1 MAPPPDPLL
10 RPSTPRHVVLVKHAL
25 PTLDPARPPREWLLS
40 DAGTAQSKRL
50 ADRLR
55 PFAPLRLITS
65 PEPKARGT
73 ANIVAAVLG
82 VPVAVVEGLKE
93 FDRPALPLMSKA
105 EHARFNRPIFADPD
119 RRVLGTESGA
129 AALERFSAALTSQVA
144 QTAERTLVAITHGT
158 VIALFAGA
166 QNRLDAFDLWRRLA
180 CPAMVVL
187 ELPGYRLVDV
197 VEDAG

>member
-1 MAPPPDPLL
+1 MAQLADP
-10 RPSTPRHVVLVKHAL
+10 RHPPSTPRHIVLVKHAL
-25 PTLDPARPPREWLLS
+25 PTLDPTSPPRDWLLS

-55 PFAPLRLITS
+55 PFAPLRLVTS

-73 ANIVAAVLG
+73 ADVVAAMLG
-82 VPVAVVEGLKE
+82 VPVVVVEDLKE
-93 FDRPALPLMSKA
+93 FDRPALPLMSA
-105 EHARFNRPIFADPD
+105 AQHARVNRPIFADPD
-119 RRVLGTESGA
+119 RPALGNESGA
-129 AALERFSAALTSQVA
+129 AALKRFSAALTSQVA
-144 QTAERTLVAITHGT
+144 QTAERNLVAITHGT

-166 QNRLDAFDLWRRLA
+166 HNMLDAFDLWRRLS

-187 ELPGYRLVDV
+187 ELPSYRLVDV